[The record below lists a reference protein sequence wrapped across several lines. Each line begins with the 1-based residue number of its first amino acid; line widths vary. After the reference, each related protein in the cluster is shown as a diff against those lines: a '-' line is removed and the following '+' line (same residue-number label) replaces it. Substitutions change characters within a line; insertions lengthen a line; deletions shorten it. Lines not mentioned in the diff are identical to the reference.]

1 MKVFLTI
8 VLLIPCFIFSQGY
21 KTFQNAN
28 PYKMMFGLGW
38 SIWDDDGSPGDL
50 FKVESMQAEV
60 FPSRLMFDY
69 YFLQR
74 VECRSFRSVH
84 AL

>member
-38 SIWDDDGSPGDL
+38 SIWDDDGAPGDL
-50 FKVESMQAEV
+50 FNVESMQAEV

-69 YFLQR
+69 YFY
-74 VECRSFRSVH
+74 
-84 AL
+84 